1 MFGKC
6 NGFVSKARVSACM
19 YFLVTCYTC
28 TNSLKMLN
36 NVNMTMRA
44 VARIAPGWLGLTIE
58 LLDVVALVV
67 TASRKLND
75 NRFAFWKTSRFI

>member
-75 NRFAFWKTSRFI
+75 HRFAFWKTSRFI

>member
-1 MFGKC
+1 
-6 NGFVSKARVSACM
+6 
-19 YFLVTCYTC
+19 
-28 TNSLKMLN
+28 
-36 NVNMTMRA
+36 MTMRA